1 MHRYKHERPTMN
13 LLLCF
18 LLFSQIE
25 ATSVEGG
32 RTSPDGAEEIQIDL
46 PGTQQMK
53 NTGGRDGAG
62 LCVFTSIEH
71 AGRWQN
77 VDSILG
83 LQQKMTREQG
93 GGYPSKV
100 EKMLAKYCDGAQ
112 YLQYEGSDPALIKLA
127 LTTGRMPSV
136 TYGYSPRYTGKIAHM
151 VNAAHL
157 SEKWAAILDNNFPG
171 ENKYEWM
178 TPAEFKKRWVS
189 GGGGWAVVLLA
200 PPPPPMPF
208 NEGEPV
214 KTYGQK
220 WGAPLSAAVAAPYEW
235 RIIDANQAALYSAGK
250 QLGVWIMARQC
261 YRELLPDGNWS
272 SDQELSPF
280 PPPESHL
287 IKVIEQQEQNFG
299 LDRSRLDM
307 GVEKFWLGGRE
318 VTRKQ
323 AYTALSGAGKDLIDD
338 REKLRLTVIGTA
350 SECKAVIADLET
362 NPALSV
368 FADTLLVQAYRPD
381 NWAVKELGFLPGS
394 PRIMVQGGP
403 DFRGA
408 GKVLHSQGDYEGG
421 AQALADALRRV
432 RPDYDPNK
440 DIDKRKTPA
449 KPTAPDAGN
458 STIALIVMLLA
469 GGLTVAGFPWLAA
482 IVKIGGGFLA
492 PKIIEAKPVVVKSKA
507 VKPRKKKA

>member
-1 MHRYKHERPTMN
+1 MN
-13 LLLCF
+13 LFLWL
-18 LLFSQIE
+18 LLFNQIE

-46 PGTQQMK
+46 PGSQQMK

-136 TYGYSPRYTGKIAHM
+136 TYGYSPRYSGKIAHM
-151 VNAAHL
+151 VNAVHL
-157 SEKWAAILDNNFPG
+157 SDKWAAILDNNFPG
-171 ENKYEWM
+171 ETKYEWM
-178 TPAEFKKRWVS
+178 SPSEFKKRWVS
-189 GGGGWAVVLLA
+189 GGGGWAVVVIA
-200 PPPPPMPF
+200 PPPPPMPY
-208 NEGEPV
+208 NESEPV
-214 KTYGQK
+214 KVYGQK
-220 WGAPLSAAVAAPYEW
+220 WGTPSSAAVVAPYEW
-235 RIIDANQAALYSAGK
+235 KVIDANQIALYSAGK

-272 SDQELSPF
+272 SDQELAPF
-280 PPPESHL
+280 APPASHL
-287 IKVIEQQEQNFG
+287 AKIIEQQEQNFG
-299 LDRSRLDM
+299 LDRSRIDS

-323 AYTALSGAGKDLIDD
+323 AYSAIEGKGKDLIDD
-338 REKLRLTVIGTA
+338 REKLRLTVIGTP
-350 SECKAVIADLET
+350 SECKAVIADLES

-368 FADTLLVQAYRPD
+368 FADTLLVQSYRPD
-381 NWAVKELGFLPGS
+381 NWAVKELGFLPGT

-403 DFRGA
+403 DSRGA
-408 GKVLHSQGDYEGG
+408 GKVLHSQPDYNGG
-421 AQALADALRRV
+421 ANALADALRRV

-440 DIDKRKTPA
+440 DLDKRKAPA

-458 STIALIVMLLA
+458 STIALVVMLLA
-469 GGLTVAGFPWLAA
+469 GGLTVAGFPALASL
-482 IVKIGGGFLA
+482 VRIGGTMFT
-492 PKIIEAKPVVVKSKA
+492 PKPAEVVVETVKRKV
-507 VKPRKKKA
+507 VKPKKKKV

>member
-1 MHRYKHERPTMN
+1 MN
-13 LLLCF
+13 LFLAL

-77 VDSILG
+77 VDAILG
-83 LQQKMTREQG
+83 LQKKMTKEQG

-112 YLQYEGSDPALIKLA
+112 FLQYEGSDPTLIKLA

-136 TYGYSPRYTGKIAHM
+136 TYGYSPRYSGKIAHM

-157 SEKWAAILDNNFPG
+157 TEKWAAILDNNFPG
-171 ENKYEWM
+171 EDKYEWM
-178 TPAEFKKRWVS
+178 SPSEFKKRWVS

-200 PPPPPMPF
+200 PPPIPMPY

-214 KTYGQK
+214 KVYGQK
-220 WGAPLSAAVAAPYEW
+220 WGTPSSAAVVAHYEW
-235 RIIDANQAALYSAGK
+235 KVIDADQVALYKGAV
-250 QLGVWIMARQC
+250 QQGVWIKARQA

-272 SDQELSPF
+272 ADQELAPF
-280 PPPESHL
+280 VPPASHL
-287 IKVIEQQEQNFG
+287 IKAIEQQEQNFG
-299 LDRSRLDM
+299 LDRSRIDAA
-307 GVEKFWLGGRE
+307 VEKFWLGGRE
-318 VTRKQ
+318 VTRSE
-323 AYTALSGAGKDLIDD
+323 AYTAISGKGKDLVDD

-350 SECKAVIADLET
+350 AECSLVIRDLDS

-368 FADTLLVQAYRPD
+368 FADTILVQSYRAD
-381 NWAVKELGFLPGS
+381 NWAVKDLGLRPGT
-394 PRIMVQGGP
+394 PRIMVQEGP

-408 GKVLHSQGDYEGG
+408 GKVIHSQGDYEGG
-421 AQALADALRRV
+421 ATALAEALRRV
-432 RPDYDPNK
+432 RPDYDP
-440 DIDKRKTPA
+440 KRDPDLRKPKPLLPTPSL
-449 KPTAPDAGN
+449 PGTGN
-458 STIALIVMLLA
+458 STLTLIVMLLA
-469 GGLTVAGFPWLAA
+469 GGLTVAGFPALAA
-482 IVKIGGGFLA
+482 LVRAGGSMFVTKPAEAVVQTVKR
-492 PKIIEAKPVVVKSKA
+492 KA
-507 VKPRKKKA
+507 VKPKKKKV

>member
-1 MHRYKHERPTMN
+1 MN
-13 LLLCF
+13 LFLYLLF
-18 LLFSQIE
+18 FSQIE

-32 RTSPDGAEEIQIDL
+32 RTSPDGSEEIQIDL

-53 NTGGRDGAG
+53 NTGGKDGAG

-71 AGRWQN
+71 SGRWQN

-83 LQQKMTREQG
+83 LQTKMTKEQG

-112 YLQYEGSDPALIKLA
+112 YLQYEGNDPALIKLA

-136 TYGYSPRYTGKIAHM
+136 TYGYSPRYSGKIAHM

-157 SEKWAAILDNNFPG
+157 TEKWAAILDNNFPG
-171 ENKYEWM
+171 ETKYEWM
-178 TPAEFKKRWVS
+178 SPVEFKKRWIS

-200 PPPPPMPF
+200 PPPPPMPY

-214 KTYGQK
+214 KVYGQK
-220 WGAPLSAAVAAPYEW
+220 WGASSSAAVVAPYEW
-235 RIIDANQAALYSAGK
+235 RAIDGNQIALYRGTV
-250 QLGVWIMARQC
+250 QQGVWIKARQA

-272 SDQELSPF
+272 ADQELAPF
-280 PPPESHL
+280 APPESHL

-299 LDRSRLDM
+299 LDRSRIDS
-307 GVEKFWLGGRE
+307 GVEKFWIGGRE

-323 AYTALSGAGKDLIDD
+323 AYSAIEGKGKDLIDD

-350 SECKAVIADLET
+350 SECKSVVQDLES
-362 NPALSV
+362 NPALSAFSDV
-368 FADTLLVQAYRPD
+368 LLVQSYRAD
-381 NWAVKELGFLPGS
+381 NWAVKDLGLLPGT
-394 PRIMVQGGP
+394 PRIVVQGGP

-408 GKVLHSQGDYEGG
+408 GKVLHSQGDYDGG
-421 AQALADALRRV
+421 AQALAEALRRV

-440 DIDKRKTPA
+440 DKDQRKAPKPA
-449 KPTAPDAGN
+449 PSDAGN
-458 STIALIVMLLA
+458 STIALVLMLVT

-482 IVKIGGGFLA
+482 IVRMGGSMLIPKA
-492 PKIIEAKPVVVKSKA
+492 PEPKVEIVKRKT
-507 VKPRKKKA
+507 VKPKKKKT

>member
-1 MHRYKHERPTMN
+1 MMN
-13 LLLCF
+13 LFLWL
-18 LLFSQIE
+18 LLFNQIE

-46 PGTQQMK
+46 PGSQQMK

-136 TYGYSPRYTGKIAHM
+136 TYGYSPRYSGKIAHM
-151 VNAAHL
+151 VNAVHL
-157 SEKWAAILDNNFPG
+157 SDKWAAILDNNVPG
-171 ENKYEWM
+171 ETKYEWM
-178 TPAEFKKRWVS
+178 SPSEFKKRWVS
-189 GGGGWAVVLLA
+189 GGGGWAVVVIA
-200 PPPPPMPF
+200 PPPPPMPY
-208 NEGEPV
+208 NESEPV
-214 KTYGQK
+214 KVYGQK
-220 WGAPLSAAVAAPYEW
+220 WGTPSSAAVVAPYEW
-235 RIIDANQAALYSAGK
+235 KVIDANQIALYSAGK

-272 SDQELSPF
+272 SDQELAPF
-280 PPPESHL
+280 APPASHL
-287 IKVIEQQEQNFG
+287 AKIIEQQEQNFG
-299 LDRSRLDM
+299 LDRSRIDS

-323 AYTALSGAGKDLIDD
+323 AYSAIEGKGKDLIDD
-338 REKLRLTVIGTA
+338 REKLRLTVIGTP
-350 SECKAVIADLET
+350 SECKAVIADLES

-368 FADTLLVQAYRPD
+368 FADTLLVQSYRPD
-381 NWAVKELGFLPGS
+381 NWAVKELGFLPGT

-403 DFRGA
+403 DSRGA
-408 GKVLHSQGDYEGG
+408 GKVLHSQPDYNGG
-421 AQALADALRRV
+421 ANALADALRRV

-440 DIDKRKTPA
+440 DLDKRKAPA

-458 STIALIVMLLA
+458 STIALVVMLLA
-469 GGLTVAGFPWLAA
+469 GGLTVAGFPALASL
-482 IVKIGGGFLA
+482 VRIGGTMFT
-492 PKIIEAKPVVVKSKA
+492 PKPAEVVVETVKRKV
-507 VKPRKKKA
+507 VKPKKKKV

>member
-1 MHRYKHERPTMN
+1 MN
-13 LLLCF
+13 LFLWL
-18 LLFSQIE
+18 LLFNQIE

-46 PGTQQMK
+46 PGSQQMK
-53 NTGGRDGAG
+53 NTGGKDGAG

-71 AGRWQN
+71 SGRWQN

-136 TYGYSPRYTGKIAHM
+136 TYGYSPRYSGKIAHM
-151 VNAAHL
+151 VNAVHL
-157 SEKWAAILDNNFPG
+157 TERWAAILDNNFPG
-171 ENKYEWM
+171 DTKYEWM

-189 GGGGWAVVLLA
+189 GGGGWCVVVLA
-200 PPPPPMPF
+200 PPPPPMPI
-208 NEGEPV
+208 NESEPV
-214 KTYGQK
+214 KAYGQK
-220 WGAPLSAAVAAPYEW
+220 WGTLSSAAVAAPYEW
-235 RIIDANQAALYSAGK
+235 RAIDANQIALYSAGK
-250 QLGVWIMARQC
+250 QVGVWIMARQC

-272 SDQELSPF
+272 ADQELSPF

-287 IKVIEQQEQNFG
+287 VKVIEQQEQNFG
-299 LDRSRLDM
+299 LDRSRLDR

-350 SECKAVIADLET
+350 AECQAVVKDLES

-381 NWAVKELGFLPGS
+381 NWAVKDSGLLPGS
-394 PRIMVQGGP
+394 PRIVVQGGP
-403 DFRGA
+403 DAKGS
-408 GKVLHSQGDYEGG
+408 GKVLHSQGDYNGG

-440 DIDKRKTPA
+440 DRDQRKTPA
-449 KPTAPDAGN
+449 KPAAPDAGN

-469 GGLTVAGFPWLAA
+469 GGLTVAGFPALASL
-482 IVKIGGGFLA
+482 VRIGGTMLTPKA
-492 PKIIEAKPVVVKSKA
+492 PEVVVQSLKRKV
-507 VKPRKKKA
+507 VKPKKKKV

>member
-1 MHRYKHERPTMN
+1 MN
-13 LLLCF
+13 LFLCF

-71 AGRWQN
+71 SGRWQN

-83 LQQKMTREQG
+83 LQQKMTKEQG

-136 TYGYSPRYTGKIAHM
+136 TYGYSPRYSGKIAHM
-151 VNAAHL
+151 VNAVHL
-157 SEKWAAILDNNFPG
+157 TERWAAILDNNFPG
-171 ENKYEWM
+171 DTKYEWM

-189 GGGGWAVVLLA
+189 GGGGWCVVVLA
-200 PPPPPMPF
+200 PPPPPMPI
-208 NEGEPV
+208 NESEPV
-214 KTYGQK
+214 KAYGQK
-220 WGAPLSAAVAAPYEW
+220 WGTLSSAAVAAPYEW
-235 RIIDANQAALYSAGK
+235 KVIDANQAALYSAGK

-272 SDQELSPF
+272 ADQELSPF

-287 IKVIEQQEQNFG
+287 VKVIEQIEQNFG
-299 LDRSRLDM
+299 LDRSRLDR

-350 SECKAVIADLET
+350 AECQAVVKDLES

-381 NWAVKELGFLPGS
+381 NWAVKDSGLLPGS
-394 PRIMVQGGP
+394 PRIVVQGGP
-403 DFRGA
+403 DAKGS
-408 GKVLHSQGDYEGG
+408 GKVLHSQGDYNGG

-440 DIDKRKTPA
+440 DRDQRKTPA
-449 KPTAPDAGN
+449 KPAAPDAGN

-469 GGLTVAGFPWLAA
+469 GGLTVAGFPALASL
-482 IVKIGGGFLA
+482 VRIGGTMLTPKA
-492 PKIIEAKPVVVKSKA
+492 PEVVVQSLKRKV
-507 VKPRKKKA
+507 VKPKRKKV

>member
-1 MHRYKHERPTMN
+1 MN
-13 LLLCF
+13 LFLAL
-18 LLFSQIE
+18 LLFNQIE

-46 PGTQQMK
+46 PGSQQMK
-53 NTGGRDGAG
+53 NTGGKDGAG

-71 AGRWQN
+71 SGRWQN

-136 TYGYSPRYTGKIAHM
+136 TYGYSPRYSGKIAHM
-151 VNAAHL
+151 VNAVHL
-157 SEKWAAILDNNFPG
+157 TERWAAILDNNFPG
-171 ENKYEWM
+171 DTKYEWM

-189 GGGGWAVVLLA
+189 GGGGWCVVVLA
-200 PPPPPMPF
+200 PPPPPMPY

-214 KTYGQK
+214 KAYGQK
-220 WGAPLSAAVAAPYEW
+220 WGTLSSAAVAAPYEW
-235 RIIDANQAALYSAGK
+235 RAIDANQIALYSAGK
-250 QLGVWIMARQC
+250 QLGVWIKARQC

-272 SDQELSPF
+272 ADQELSPF
-280 PPPESHL
+280 APPETHL
-287 IKVIEQQEQNFG
+287 VKVIEQQEQNFG
-299 LDRSRLDM
+299 LDRSRLDR

-323 AYTALSGAGKDLIDD
+323 AYSAIEGKGKDLIDD

-350 SECKAVIADLET
+350 SECKAVIQDLES

-368 FADTLLVQAYRPD
+368 FADTLLVQSYRAD
-381 NWAVKELGFLPGS
+381 NWAMKDIGFAPGT
-394 PRIMVQGGP
+394 PRIVVQGGP
-403 DFRGA
+403 DSRGA

-421 AQALADALRRV
+421 ANALADALRRV

-440 DIDKRKTPA
+440 DIDKRKAPA
-449 KPTAPDAGN
+449 KPTTPDTGN

-469 GGLTVAGFPWLAA
+469 GGLTVAGFPALASL
-482 IVKIGGGFLA
+482 VRIGGTMLTPKA
-492 PKIIEAKPVVVKSKA
+492 PERKVETVKRKA
-507 VKPRKKKA
+507 VKPKKKKV

>member
-1 MHRYKHERPTMN
+1 MN
-13 LLLCF
+13 LFLAL

-46 PGTQQMK
+46 PGGQQMK
-53 NTGGRDGAG
+53 NTGGKDGAG

-71 AGRWQN
+71 SGRWQN

-136 TYGYSPRYTGKIAHM
+136 TYGYSPRYSGKIAHM
-151 VNAAHL
+151 VNAVHL
-157 SEKWAAILDNNFPG
+157 TEKWAAILDNNFPG
-171 ENKYEWM
+171 DTKYEWM

-189 GGGGWAVVLLA
+189 GGGGWCVVVLA
-200 PPPPPMPF
+200 PPPPPMPI
-208 NEGEPV
+208 NESEPV
-214 KTYGQK
+214 KAYGQK
-220 WGAPLSAAVAAPYEW
+220 WGTLPSAAVAAPYEW
-235 RIIDANQAALYSAGK
+235 RVIDPNQAALYSAGK

-272 SDQELSPF
+272 ADQELSPF

-287 IKVIEQQEQNFG
+287 VKVIEQIEQNFG
-299 LDRSRLDM
+299 LDRSRLDR

-350 SECKAVIADLET
+350 AECAAVTKDLES

-381 NWAVKELGFLPGS
+381 NWAMKDIGFAPGT

-408 GKVLHSQGDYEGG
+408 GKVLHSQGDYNGG

-440 DIDKRKTPA
+440 DRDQRKAPA
-449 KPTAPDAGN
+449 KPAAPDAGN

>member
-1 MHRYKHERPTMN
+1 MN
-13 LLLCF
+13 LFLCF

-46 PGTQQMK
+46 PGGQQMK
-53 NTGGRDGAG
+53 NTGGKDGAG

-71 AGRWQN
+71 SGRWQN

-83 LQQKMTREQG
+83 LQQKMTKEQG

-136 TYGYSPRYTGKIAHM
+136 TYGYSPRYSGKIAHM
-151 VNAAHL
+151 VNAVHL
-157 SEKWAAILDNNFPG
+157 TERWAAILDNNFPG
-171 ENKYEWM
+171 DTKYEWM

-189 GGGGWAVVLLA
+189 GGGGWCVVVLA
-200 PPPPPMPF
+200 PPPPPMPY

-214 KTYGQK
+214 KAYGQK
-220 WGAPLSAAVAAPYEW
+220 WGAPSSAAVAAPYEW
-235 RIIDANQAALYSAGK
+235 RVIDANQAALYSAGK

-272 SDQELSPF
+272 ADQELSPF

-287 IKVIEQQEQNFG
+287 VKVIEQIEQNFG
-299 LDRSRLDM
+299 LDRSRLDR

-350 SECKAVIADLET
+350 AECAAVTKDLES

-368 FADTLLVQAYRPD
+368 FADTLLVQSYRPD
-381 NWAVKELGFLPGS
+381 NWAMKDIGFAPGT
-394 PRIMVQGGP
+394 PRIVVQGGP

-408 GKVLHSQGDYEGG
+408 GKVLHSQGDYNGG

-440 DIDKRKTPA
+440 DRDQRKAPA
-449 KPTAPDAGN
+449 KPATPDAGN

-469 GGLTVAGFPWLAA
+469 GGLTVAGFPALASL
-482 IVKIGGGFLA
+482 VRIGGSMLA
-492 PKIIEAKPVVVKSKA
+492 PKAPEAKVETVKRKA
-507 VKPRKKKA
+507 VKPKRKKV

>member
-1 MHRYKHERPTMN
+1 MIY
-13 LLLCF
+13 LF
-18 LLFSQIE
+18 LATLFFQVE

-32 RTSPDGAEEIQIDL
+32 RTSPDGSEEIQIDL
-46 PGTQQMK
+46 PGAQQMK

-83 LQQKMTREQG
+83 LQTKMTKEPG

-100 EKMLAKYCDGAQ
+100 EKMLEKYCNSAQ
-112 YLQYEGSDPALIKLA
+112 YLQYEGNDPALIKLA

-136 TYGYSPRYTGKIAHM
+136 TYGYSPRYSGKIAHM

-178 TPAEFKKRWVS
+178 TPNEFKKRWIS

-200 PPPPPMPF
+200 PPPPPLPI
-208 NEGEPV
+208 NDSEPI
-214 KTYGQK
+214 KMYGQK
-220 WGAPLSAAVAAPYEW
+220 WGTTLSDAVALPYEW
-235 RIIDANQAALYSAGK
+235 RVIDENQVALYQGNK
-250 QLGVWIMARQC
+250 QVGVWIMARQC

-272 SDQELSPF
+272 ADQKLAPF
-280 PPPESHL
+280 LPLPSH
-287 IKVIEQQEQNFG
+287 VISQVEQSVLNFG
-299 LDRSRLDM
+299 VDRNRLDS

-323 AYTALSGAGKDLIDD
+323 AYFALEGKGRDLIDD
-338 REKLRLTVIGTA
+338 REKLRLTVIGSL
-350 SECKAVIADLET
+350 SECKAVISDIES

-368 FADTLLVQAYRPD
+368 FADTLLIQSYRPD
-381 NWAVKELGFLPGS
+381 NWAVKDIGFAPGT
-394 PRIMVQGGP
+394 PRIVVQSGP
-403 DFRGA
+403 DSRGA

-421 AQALADALRRV
+421 AAALADALRRV

-440 DIDKRKTPA
+440 DKDQRKAPA
-449 KPTAPDAGN
+449 KPSEPDAGN
-458 STIALIVMLLA
+458 STIALVLMLIT
-469 GGLTVAGFPWLAA
+469 GGLTVAGFPWIAA
-482 IVKIGGGFLA
+482 IVRLGGTMLT
-492 PKIIEAKPVVVKSKA
+492 PKTNEKIIENVKPKV

>member
-1 MHRYKHERPTMN
+1 MMN
-13 LLLCF
+13 LFLCF

-46 PGTQQMK
+46 PGSQQMK
-53 NTGGRDGAG
+53 NTGGKDGAG

-71 AGRWQN
+71 SGRWQN

-136 TYGYSPRYTGKIAHM
+136 TYGYSPRYSGKIAHM
-151 VNAAHL
+151 VNAVHL
-157 SEKWAAILDNNFPG
+157 TERWAAILDNNFPG
-171 ENKYEWM
+171 DTKYEWM

-189 GGGGWAVVLLA
+189 GGGGWCVVVLA
-200 PPPPPMPF
+200 PPPPPMPI
-208 NEGEPV
+208 NESEPV
-214 KTYGQK
+214 KAYGQK
-220 WGAPLSAAVAAPYEW
+220 WGTLSSAAVAAPYEW
-235 RIIDANQAALYSAGK
+235 KVIDANQAALYSAGK

-272 SDQELSPF
+272 ADQELSPF

-287 IKVIEQQEQNFG
+287 VKVIEQIEQNFG
-299 LDRSRLDM
+299 LDRSRLDR

-350 SECKAVIADLET
+350 SECKAVIQDLET

-368 FADTLLVQAYRPD
+368 FADTLLVQSYRPD
-381 NWAVKELGFLPGS
+381 NWAMKDIGFAPGT
-394 PRIMVQGGP
+394 PRIVVQGGP

-421 AQALADALRRV
+421 ATALADALRRV

-440 DIDKRKTPA
+440 DIDKRKVPA

-458 STIALIVMLLA
+458 STVALIVMLLA
-469 GGLTVAGFPWLAA
+469 GGLTVAGFPALASL
-482 IVKIGGGFLA
+482 VRIGGTMLA
-492 PKIIEAKPVVVKSKA
+492 PKAPERKVETVKRKA
-507 VKPRKKKA
+507 VKPKKKKV

>member
-1 MHRYKHERPTMN
+1 M
-13 LLLCF
+13 
-18 LLFSQIE
+18 
-25 ATSVEGG
+25 
-32 RTSPDGAEEIQIDL
+32 
-46 PGTQQMK
+46 
-53 NTGGRDGAG
+53 
-62 LCVFTSIEH
+62 
-71 AGRWQN
+71 
-77 VDSILG
+77 
-83 LQQKMTREQG
+83 
-93 GGYPSKV
+93 
-100 EKMLAKYCDGAQ
+100 
-112 YLQYEGSDPALIKLA
+112 
-127 LTTGRMPSV
+127 
-136 TYGYSPRYTGKIAHM
+136 
-151 VNAAHL
+151 
-157 SEKWAAILDNNFPG
+157 
-171 ENKYEWM
+171 
-178 TPAEFKKRWVS
+178 
-189 GGGGWAVVLLA
+189 
-200 PPPPPMPF
+200 
-208 NEGEPV
+208 
-214 KTYGQK
+214 
-220 WGAPLSAAVAAPYEW
+220 
-235 RIIDANQAALYSAGK
+235 
-250 QLGVWIMARQC
+250 
-261 YRELLPDGNWS
+261 PDGNWS
-272 SDQELSPF
+272 ADQELSPF
-280 PPPESHL
+280 APPESHTV
-287 IKVIEQQEQNFG
+287 KVIEQQEQNFG
-299 LDRSRLDM
+299 LDRSRLDR

-323 AYTALSGAGKDLIDD
+323 AYSAIEGKGKDLIDD

-350 SECKAVIADLET
+350 SECKAVIADLES

-408 GKVLHSQGDYEGG
+408 GKVLHSQGDYNGG

-440 DIDKRKTPA
+440 DVDKRKTPA

>member
-1 MHRYKHERPTMN
+1 MN
-13 LLLCF
+13 LFLAL

-32 RTSPDGAEEIQIDL
+32 RHSPDGAEEIQIDL
-46 PGTQQMK
+46 PGSQQMK

-83 LQQKMTREQG
+83 LQTKMTREQG

-136 TYGYSPRYTGKIAHM
+136 TYGYSPRYSGKIAHM
-151 VNAAHL
+151 VNAVHL
-157 SEKWAAILDNNFPG
+157 TEKWAAILDNNFPG
-171 ENKYEWM
+171 DTKYEWM

-189 GGGGWAVVLLA
+189 GGGGWAVVVIA
-200 PPPPPMPF
+200 PPPPPMPY

-214 KTYGQK
+214 KAYGQK
-220 WGAPLSAAVAAPYEW
+220 WGTPSSAAVAAPYEW

-272 SDQELSPF
+272 ADQELSPF
-280 PPPESHL
+280 APPASHTV
-287 IKVIEQQEQNFG
+287 KVIEQQEQNFG
-299 LDRSRLDM
+299 LDRSRLDR
-307 GVEKFWLGGRE
+307 GVEHFWLGGRE

-323 AYTALSGAGKDLIDD
+323 AYSAIEGKGKDLIDD

-350 SECKAVIADLET
+350 SECKAVIADLES

-381 NWAVKELGFLPGS
+381 NWAVRELGFLPGS

-408 GKVLHSQGDYEGG
+408 GKVLHSQGDYNGG

-440 DIDKRKTPA
+440 DVDKRKVPA

-458 STIALIVMLLA
+458 STIALVVMLLA
-469 GGLTVAGFPWLAA
+469 GGLTVAGFPALASL
-482 IVKIGGGFLA
+482 VRIGGTMFA
-492 PKIIEAKPVVVKSKA
+492 PKPPEVVVQSLKRKV
-507 VKPRKKKA
+507 VKPKKKKA

>member
-1 MHRYKHERPTMN
+1 M
-13 LLLCF
+13 
-18 LLFSQIE
+18 
-25 ATSVEGG
+25 
-32 RTSPDGAEEIQIDL
+32 SP
-46 PGTQQMK
+46 
-53 NTGGRDGAG
+53 N
-62 LCVFTSIEH
+62 
-71 AGRWQN
+71 
-77 VDSILG
+77 
-83 LQQKMTREQG
+83 
-93 GGYPSKV
+93 
-100 EKMLAKYCDGAQ
+100 
-112 YLQYEGSDPALIKLA
+112 
-127 LTTGRMPSV
+127 
-136 TYGYSPRYTGKIAHM
+136 
-151 VNAAHL
+151 
-157 SEKWAAILDNNFPG
+157 
-171 ENKYEWM
+171 
-178 TPAEFKKRWVS
+178 EFKKRWVS
-189 GGGGWAVVLLA
+189 GGGGWAVVVLA
-200 PPPPPMPF
+200 PPPPPMPY

-214 KTYGQK
+214 KAYGQK
-220 WGAPLSAAVAAPYEW
+220 WGAPLSAAVATPYEW
-235 RIIDANQAALYSAGK
+235 RVIDANQAALYRGTV
-250 QLGVWIMARQC
+250 QQGVWIMARQC

-272 SDQELSPF
+272 ADQELSPF

-287 IKVIEQQEQNFG
+287 VKVIEQIEQNFG
-299 LDRSRLDM
+299 LDRSRLDR

-323 AYTALSGAGKDLIDD
+323 AYSALSGAGKDLIDD

-350 SECKAVIADLET
+350 SECKAVIQDLES

-408 GKVLHSQGDYEGG
+408 GKVLHSQGDYLGG

-440 DIDKRKTPA
+440 DRDQRKAPA

-482 IVKIGGGFLA
+482 LVKIGGGFLA
-492 PKIIEAKPVVVKSKA
+492 PKIIEAKPVIVKSKT
-507 VKPRKKKA
+507 VKPRKKKV

>member
-1 MHRYKHERPTMN
+1 MMN
-13 LLLCF
+13 LFLWL
-18 LLFSQIE
+18 LLFNQIE

-46 PGTQQMK
+46 PGSQQMK

-136 TYGYSPRYTGKIAHM
+136 TYGYSPRYSGKIAHM
-151 VNAAHL
+151 VNAVHL
-157 SEKWAAILDNNFPG
+157 SDKWAAILDNNFPG
-171 ENKYEWM
+171 ETKYEWM
-178 TPAEFKKRWVS
+178 SPSEFKKRWVS
-189 GGGGWAVVLLA
+189 GGGGWAVVVIA
-200 PPPPPMPF
+200 PPPPPMPY
-208 NEGEPV
+208 NESEPV
-214 KTYGQK
+214 KVYGQK
-220 WGAPLSAAVAAPYEW
+220 WGTPSSAAVVAPYEW
-235 RIIDANQAALYSAGK
+235 KVIDANQIALYSAGK

-272 SDQELSPF
+272 SDQELAPF
-280 PPPESHL
+280 APPASHL
-287 IKVIEQQEQNFG
+287 AKIIEQQEQNFG
-299 LDRSRLDM
+299 LDRSRIDS

-323 AYTALSGAGKDLIDD
+323 AYSAIEGKGKDLIDD
-338 REKLRLTVIGTA
+338 REKLRLTVIGTP
-350 SECKAVIADLET
+350 SECKAVIADLES

-368 FADTLLVQAYRPD
+368 FADTLLVQSYRPD
-381 NWAVKELGFLPGS
+381 NWAVKELGFLPGT

-403 DFRGA
+403 DSRGA
-408 GKVLHSQGDYEGG
+408 GKVLHSQPDYNGG
-421 AQALADALRRV
+421 ANALADALRRV

-440 DIDKRKTPA
+440 DLDKRKAPA

-458 STIALIVMLLA
+458 STIALVVMLLA
-469 GGLTVAGFPWLAA
+469 GGLTVAGFPALASL
-482 IVKIGGGFLA
+482 VRIGGTMFT
-492 PKIIEAKPVVVKSKA
+492 PKPAEVVVETVKRKV
-507 VKPRKKKA
+507 VKPKKKKV

>member
-1 MHRYKHERPTMN
+1 MN
-13 LLLCF
+13 LFLWL

-32 RTSPDGAEEIQIDL
+32 RHSPDGAEEIQIDL
-46 PGTQQMK
+46 PGSQQMK
-53 NTGGRDGAG
+53 NTGGKDGAG

-77 VDSILG
+77 VESILG

-136 TYGYSPRYTGKIAHM
+136 TYGYSPRYSGKIAHM
-151 VNAAHL
+151 VNAVHL
-157 SEKWAAILDNNFPG
+157 TEKWAAILDNNFPG
-171 ENKYEWM
+171 DTKYEWM

-189 GGGGWAVVLLA
+189 GGGGWAVVVIA
-200 PPPPPMPF
+200 PPPPPMPY

-214 KTYGQK
+214 KVYGQK
-220 WGAPLSAAVAAPYEW
+220 WGTPSSAAVVAPYEW
-235 RIIDANQAALYSAGK
+235 KVIDADQAALYSGTVQK
-250 QLGVWIMARQC
+250 GVWIMARQC

-272 SDQELSPF
+272 SDQELAPF
-280 PPPESHL
+280 APPASHL
-287 IKVIEQQEQNFG
+287 AKIIEQQEQNFG
-299 LDRSRLDM
+299 LDRSRLDS

-323 AYTALSGAGKDLIDD
+323 AYSAIEGKGKDLIDD

-350 SECKAVIADLET
+350 SECATVTKDLET

-368 FADTLLVQAYRPD
+368 FADTLLVQSYRPD
-381 NWAVKELGFLPGS
+381 NWAVKELGFLHGT

-403 DFRGA
+403 DSRGA

-421 AQALADALRRV
+421 ANALAEALRRV
-432 RPDYDPNK
+432 RPDYDPKN
-440 DIDKRKTPA
+440 DSDLRKPKPILPTPSL
-449 KPTAPDAGN
+449 PGTGN

-469 GGLTVAGFPWLAA
+469 GGLTVAGFPALAA
-482 IVKIGGGFLA
+482 LVRIGGTMFT
-492 PKIIEAKPVVVKSKA
+492 PKPAEVVVETVKRKA
-507 VKPRKKKA
+507 VKPRKKKV

>member
-1 MHRYKHERPTMN
+1 MMN
-13 LLLCF
+13 LFLWL
-18 LLFSQIE
+18 LLFNQIE

-46 PGTQQMK
+46 PGSQQMK
-53 NTGGRDGAG
+53 NTGGKDGAG

-136 TYGYSPRYTGKIAHM
+136 TYGYSPRYSGKIAHM
-151 VNAAHL
+151 VNAVHL
-157 SEKWAAILDNNFPG
+157 TEKWAAILDNNFPG
-171 ENKYEWM
+171 ETKYEWM
-178 TPAEFKKRWVS
+178 SPSEFKKRWVS
-189 GGGGWAVVLLA
+189 GGGGWAVVVIA
-200 PPPPPMPF
+200 PPPPPMPV
-208 NEGEPV
+208 NESEPV
-214 KTYGQK
+214 KVYGQK
-220 WGAPLSAAVAAPYEW
+220 WGTPSSAAVVAPYEW
-235 RIIDANQAALYSAGK
+235 RAIDANQIALYSAGK

-272 SDQELSPF
+272 SDQELAPF
-280 PPPESHL
+280 APPASHL
-287 IKVIEQQEQNFG
+287 AKIIEQQEQNFG
-299 LDRSRLDM
+299 LDRSRIDS

-323 AYTALSGAGKDLIDD
+323 AYSAIEGKGKDLIDD
-338 REKLRLTVIGTA
+338 REKLRLTVIGTP

-368 FADTLLVQAYRPD
+368 FADTLLVQSYRPD
-381 NWAVKELGFLPGS
+381 NWAVKELGFLPGT

-403 DFRGA
+403 DSRGA
-408 GKVLHSQGDYEGG
+408 GKVLHSQGDYNGG
-421 AQALADALRRV
+421 ANALADALRRV

-440 DIDKRKTPA
+440 DVDKRKAPA
-449 KPTAPDAGN
+449 KPTSPDAGN

-469 GGLTVAGFPWLAA
+469 GGLTVAGFPALAA
-482 IVKIGGGFLA
+482 LVRIGGTMFT
-492 PKIIEAKPVVVKSKA
+492 PKPPEVVVETVKRKA
-507 VKPRKKKA
+507 VKPKKKKV

>member
-1 MHRYKHERPTMN
+1 MN
-13 LLLCF
+13 LFLCF

-46 PGTQQMK
+46 PGGQQMK
-53 NTGGRDGAG
+53 NTGGKDGAG

-71 AGRWQN
+71 SGRWQN

-83 LQQKMTREQG
+83 LQQKMTKEQG

-136 TYGYSPRYTGKIAHM
+136 TYGYSPRYSGKIAHM
-151 VNAAHL
+151 VNAVHL
-157 SEKWAAILDNNFPG
+157 TEKWAAILDNNFPG
-171 ENKYEWM
+171 DTKYEWM

-189 GGGGWAVVLLA
+189 GGGGWCVVVLA
-200 PPPPPMPF
+200 PPPPPMPY

-214 KTYGQK
+214 KAYGQK
-220 WGAPLSAAVAAPYEW
+220 WGTLSSAAVAAPYEW
-235 RIIDANQAALYSAGK
+235 KVIDANQAALYSAGK

-272 SDQELSPF
+272 ADQELSPF

-287 IKVIEQQEQNFG
+287 VKVIEQIEQNFG
-299 LDRSRLDM
+299 LDRSRLDR

-350 SECKAVIADLET
+350 AECQAVVKDLES

-368 FADTLLVQAYRPD
+368 FADTLLVQSYRPD
-381 NWAVKELGFLPGS
+381 NWAMKDIGFAPGT
-394 PRIMVQGGP
+394 PRIVVQGGP

-408 GKVLHSQGDYEGG
+408 GKVLHSQGDYNGG

-440 DIDKRKTPA
+440 DRDQRKTPA

-469 GGLTVAGFPWLAA
+469 GGLTVAGFPALASL
-482 IVKIGGGFLA
+482 VRIGGSMLTPKA
-492 PKIIEAKPVVVKSKA
+492 PERKVETVKRKVVKPKA
-507 VKPRKKKA
+507 KKV

>member
-1 MHRYKHERPTMN
+1 MN
-13 LLLCF
+13 LFLWL
-18 LLFSQIE
+18 LLFNQIE

-46 PGTQQMK
+46 PGSQQMK

-151 VNAAHL
+151 VNAVHL
-157 SEKWAAILDNNFPG
+157 TEKWAAILDNNFPG
-171 ENKYEWM
+171 ETKYEWM
-178 TPAEFKKRWVS
+178 SPAEFKKRWVS
-189 GGGGWAVVLLA
+189 GGGGWAVVVIA
-200 PPPPPMPF
+200 PPPPPMPV
-208 NEGEPV
+208 NESEPV
-214 KTYGQK
+214 KVYGQK
-220 WGAPLSAAVAAPYEW
+220 WGTPSSAAVVAPYEW
-235 RIIDANQAALYSAGK
+235 KVIDANQIALYSAGK

-272 SDQELSPF
+272 SDQELAPF
-280 PPPESHL
+280 APPASHL

-299 LDRSRLDM
+299 LDRSRIDS

-323 AYTALSGAGKDLIDD
+323 AYSAIEGKGKDLIDD
-338 REKLRLTVIGTA
+338 REKLRLTVIGTP
-350 SECKAVIADLET
+350 SECKAVIADLES

-381 NWAVKELGFLPGS
+381 NWAVRELGFLPGT

-403 DFRGA
+403 DSRGA
-408 GKVLHSQGDYEGG
+408 GKVLHSQPDYNGG
-421 AQALADALRRV
+421 ANALADALRRV

-440 DIDKRKTPA
+440 DLDKRKAPA

-458 STIALIVMLLA
+458 STIALVVMLLA
-469 GGLTVAGFPWLAA
+469 GGLTVAGFPALAA
-482 IVKIGGGFLA
+482 LVRIGGTMFA
-492 PKIIEAKPVVVKSKA
+492 PKPAEVVVETVKRKA
-507 VKPRKKKA
+507 VKPRKKKV

>member
-1 MHRYKHERPTMN
+1 MN
-13 LLLCF
+13 LFLCF

-53 NTGGRDGAG
+53 NTGGKDGAG

-71 AGRWQN
+71 SGRWQN

-136 TYGYSPRYTGKIAHM
+136 TYGYSPRYSGKIAHM
-151 VNAAHL
+151 VNAVHL
-157 SEKWAAILDNNFPG
+157 TERWAAILDNNFPG
-171 ENKYEWM
+171 DTKYEWM
-178 TPAEFKKRWVS
+178 SPNEFKKRWVS
-189 GGGGWAVVLLA
+189 GGGGWCVVVLA
-200 PPPPPMPF
+200 PPPPPMPY
-208 NEGEPV
+208 NEGEPA
-214 KTYGQK
+214 KAYGQK
-220 WGAPLSAAVAAPYEW
+220 WGALSNAAVAAPYEW
-235 RIIDANQAALYSAGK
+235 RVIDANQAALYRGTV
-250 QLGVWIMARQC
+250 QQGVWIMARQC

-287 IKVIEQQEQNFG
+287 VKVIEQQEQNFG
-299 LDRSRLDM
+299 LDRSRLDR

-350 SECKAVIADLET
+350 AECQAVVKDLES

-368 FADTLLVQAYRPD
+368 FADTLLVQSYRPD

-408 GKVLHSQGDYEGG
+408 GKVLHSQGDYQGG
-421 AQALADALRRV
+421 PQALADALRRV

-440 DIDKRKTPA
+440 DLDKRKTPA
-449 KPTAPDAGN
+449 KPATPDAGN

-492 PKIIEAKPVVVKSKA
+492 PKIVEAKPVVVKLKA
-507 VKPRKKKA
+507 VKPKRKKA

>member
-1 MHRYKHERPTMN
+1 MN

-18 LLFSQIE
+18 LLFNQIE

-53 NTGGRDGAG
+53 NTGGKDGAG

-71 AGRWQN
+71 SGRWQN

-136 TYGYSPRYTGKIAHM
+136 TYGYSPRYSGKIAHM
-151 VNAAHL
+151 VNAVHL
-157 SEKWAAILDNNFPG
+157 TEKWAAILDNNFPG
-171 ENKYEWM
+171 DTKYEWM

-189 GGGGWAVVLLA
+189 GGGGWCVVVLA
-200 PPPPPMPF
+200 PPPPPMPY
-208 NEGEPV
+208 NEGEPI
-214 KTYGQK
+214 KAYGQK
-220 WGAPLSAAVAAPYEW
+220 WGTLSSAAVAAPYEW
-235 RIIDANQAALYSAGK
+235 RVIDANQAALYSAGK

-272 SDQELSPF
+272 ADQELSPF

-287 IKVIEQQEQNFG
+287 VKVIEQIEQNFG
-299 LDRSRLDM
+299 LDRSRLDR

-350 SECKAVIADLET
+350 AECQAVVKDLET

-368 FADTLLVQAYRPD
+368 FADTLLVQSYRPD
-381 NWAVKELGFLPGS
+381 NWAMKDIGFAPGT
-394 PRIMVQGGP
+394 PRIVVQGGP

-408 GKVLHSQGDYEGG
+408 GKVLHSQGDYNGG

-440 DIDKRKTPA
+440 DVDKRKTPA
-449 KPTAPDAGN
+449 KPTAPDTGN

-469 GGLTVAGFPWLAA
+469 GGLTVAGFPALAA
-482 IVKIGGGFLA
+482 LVRIGGTMLTPKA
-492 PKIIEAKPVVVKSKA
+492 PEVVVQSLKRKV
-507 VKPRKKKA
+507 VKPKKKKV

>member
-1 MHRYKHERPTMN
+1 MN
-13 LLLCF
+13 LFLCF

-53 NTGGRDGAG
+53 NTGGKDGAG

-71 AGRWQN
+71 SGRWQN

-83 LQQKMTREQG
+83 LQQKMTKEQG

-136 TYGYSPRYTGKIAHM
+136 TYGYSPRYSGKIAHM
-151 VNAAHL
+151 VNAVHL
-157 SEKWAAILDNNFPG
+157 TEKWAAILDNNFPG
-171 ENKYEWM
+171 DTKYEWM

-189 GGGGWAVVLLA
+189 GGGGWCVVVLA
-200 PPPPPMPF
+200 PPPPPMPY

-214 KTYGQK
+214 KAYGQK
-220 WGAPLSAAVAAPYEW
+220 WGAPSSAAVAAPYEW
-235 RIIDANQAALYSAGK
+235 RVIDANQAALYSAGK

-272 SDQELSPF
+272 ADQELSPF

-287 IKVIEQQEQNFG
+287 VKVIEQIEQNFG
-299 LDRSRLDM
+299 LDRSRLDR

-350 SECKAVIADLET
+350 AECAAVTKDLES

-368 FADTLLVQAYRPD
+368 FADTLLVQSYRPD
-381 NWAVKELGFLPGS
+381 NWAMKDIGFAPGT
-394 PRIMVQGGP
+394 PRIVVQGGP

-408 GKVLHSQGDYEGG
+408 GKVLHSQGDYNGG

-440 DIDKRKTPA
+440 DRDQRKAPA
-449 KPTAPDAGN
+449 KPATPDAGN

-469 GGLTVAGFPWLAA
+469 GGLTVAGFPALASL
-482 IVKIGGGFLA
+482 VRIGGSMLA
-492 PKIIEAKPVVVKSKA
+492 PKAPEAKVETVKRKA
-507 VKPRKKKA
+507 VKPKRKKV

>member
-1 MHRYKHERPTMN
+1 MN

-18 LLFSQIE
+18 LLFNQIE

-53 NTGGRDGAG
+53 NTGGKDGAG

-71 AGRWQN
+71 SGRWQN

-83 LQQKMTREQG
+83 LQQKMTKEQG

-136 TYGYSPRYTGKIAHM
+136 TYGYSPRYSGKIAHM
-151 VNAAHL
+151 VNAVHL
-157 SEKWAAILDNNFPG
+157 TEKWAAILDNNFPG
-171 ENKYEWM
+171 DTKYEWM

-189 GGGGWAVVLLA
+189 GGGGWCVVVLA
-200 PPPPPMPF
+200 PPPPPMPT
-208 NEGEPV
+208 NESEPI
-214 KTYGQK
+214 KAYGQK
-220 WGAPLSAAVAAPYEW
+220 WGTLSSAAVAAPYEW
-235 RIIDANQAALYSAGK
+235 RVIDPNQVALYSAGK
-250 QLGVWIMARQC
+250 QIGVWIMARQC

-272 SDQELSPF
+272 ADQELSPF

-287 IKVIEQQEQNFG
+287 VKVIEQIEQNFG
-299 LDRSRLDM
+299 LDRSRLDR
-307 GVEKFWLGGRE
+307 GVEHFWLGGRE

-350 SECKAVIADLET
+350 AECQAVVKDLES

-381 NWAVKELGFLPGS
+381 NWAMKDIGFAPGT
-394 PRIMVQGGP
+394 PRIVVQGGP

-408 GKVLHSQGDYEGG
+408 GKVLHSQGDYNGG

-440 DIDKRKTPA
+440 DVDKRKTPA

-469 GGLTVAGFPWLAA
+469 GGLTVAGFPALASL
-482 IVKIGGGFLA
+482 VRIGGTMLTPKA
-492 PKIIEAKPVVVKSKA
+492 PEVVVQSLKRKV
-507 VKPRKKKA
+507 VKPKKKKV

>member
-1 MHRYKHERPTMN
+1 MMN
-13 LLLCF
+13 LFLWL
-18 LLFSQIE
+18 LLFNQIE

-46 PGTQQMK
+46 PGSQQMK

-151 VNAAHL
+151 VNAVHL
-157 SEKWAAILDNNFPG
+157 TEKWAAILDNNFPG
-171 ENKYEWM
+171 ETKYEWM
-178 TPAEFKKRWVS
+178 SPAEFKKRWVS
-189 GGGGWAVVLLA
+189 GGGGWAVVVIA
-200 PPPPPMPF
+200 PPPPPMPV
-208 NEGEPV
+208 NESEPV
-214 KTYGQK
+214 KVYGQK
-220 WGAPLSAAVAAPYEW
+220 WGTPSSAAVVAPYEW
-235 RIIDANQAALYSAGK
+235 KVIDANQIALYSAGK

-272 SDQELSPF
+272 SDQELAPF
-280 PPPESHL
+280 APPASHL

-299 LDRSRLDM
+299 LDRSRIDS

-323 AYTALSGAGKDLIDD
+323 AYSAIEGKGKDLIDD
-338 REKLRLTVIGTA
+338 REKLRLTVIGTP
-350 SECKAVIADLET
+350 SECKAVIADLES

-381 NWAVKELGFLPGS
+381 NWAVRELGFLPGT

-403 DFRGA
+403 DSRGA
-408 GKVLHSQGDYEGG
+408 GKVLHSQPDYNGG
-421 AQALADALRRV
+421 ANALADALRRV

-440 DIDKRKTPA
+440 DLDKRKAPA

-458 STIALIVMLLA
+458 STIALVVMLLA
-469 GGLTVAGFPWLAA
+469 GGLTVAGFPALAA
-482 IVKIGGGFLA
+482 LVRIGGTMFA
-492 PKIIEAKPVVVKSKA
+492 PKPAEVVVETVKRKA
-507 VKPRKKKA
+507 VKPRKKKV